1 MNSLKILVSS
11 GNCYARHGMASV
23 LRAAEQHTVLCGD
36 GSAQELSRMVK
47 EFGPDVVIADVSGR
61 PQDWKTIAALAPV
74 HRVLVVTDAAV
85 EFGKAY
91 PAWPQT
97 EVLGC
102 DGQPAEAMRWVE
114 NFARDGLGSSI
125 PPLQLCKVDG
135 VLVDAVTQPVS
146 ITPREREIM
155 ELVRQGCCNKRIAR
169 ALSISITTV
178 RTHRYKMMAK
188 LDLHNAVE
196 IARYAERFGNTVSN

>member
-11 GNCYARHGMASV
+11 GNSYARHGMASV
-23 LRAAEQHTVLCGD
+23 LQAAGQYVVFCGD
-36 GSAQELSRMVK
+36 GSAQELSRLVSDY
-47 EFGPDVVIADVSGR
+47 EPDVLIADVSGR
-61 PQDWKTIAALAPV
+61 PHDWTTIAALTPV
-74 HRVLVVTDAAV
+74 HRVLVVTDTAS

-91 PAWPQT
+91 PAWPST

-102 DGQPAEAMRWVE
+102 DGQPAEAIRWIE
-114 NFARDGLGSSI
+114 NFTREGRGGNI
-125 PPLQLCKVDG
+125 PPLRFSGGKCIGAGTAGQS
-135 VLVDAVTQPVS
+135 VS

-188 LDLHNAVE
+188 LGLHNAVE
-196 IARYAERFGNTVSN
+196 IARYAERLGTPVSN